1 MTKKKL
7 ILLVLG
13 LVAFGGLSA
22 GMFQSGV
29 VGASG
34 GDDSGYYK
42 VTITNVTNRQIFTP
56 ILVVTHKEGVN
67 LFKLGDPASGPL
79 AALAEGGNT
88 VPLTTMLAG
97 MSGVKDVVTAGPLL
111 MPGQSRTIMVKAGKR
126 LSLASMLIPTN
137 DGFVALNGVKVGGKS
152 KTFWVPAYDAG
163 SELND
168 ELCSSIPG
176 PDCGGPGAPGI
187 PGGGEGFVHIHRG
200 IHGVGDLAPSTFD
213 WNNPVARITVVKV
226 DADDETTTTRAKSRR
241 PVARALQ
248 GSGPH
253 REAGREPGPPL
264 YS

>member
-67 LFKLGDPASGPL
+67 LFKLGDPVSGPL

-137 DGFVALNGVKVGGKS
+137 DGASLP
-152 KTFWVPAYDAG
+152 TTA
-163 SELND
+163 
-168 ELCSSIPG
+168 SS
-176 PDCGGPGAPGI
+176 
-187 PGGGEGFVHIHRG
+187 R
-200 IHGVGDLAPSTFD
+200 
-213 WNNPVARITVVKV
+213 
-226 DADDETTTTRAKSRR
+226 
-241 PVARALQ
+241 
-248 GSGPH
+248 
-253 REAGREPGPPL
+253 
-264 YS
+264 